1 MKKPYIKPVLVKVG
15 KKIATLAAGHPITK
29 R

>member
-15 KKIATLAAGHPITK
+15 KVPTLAAGHPVTRK
-29 R
+29 